1 MTIRRWEP
9 LGDFM
14 SLRQAMDRLFEDS
27 VIRTPAA
34 PAAYVPFDIYETAD
48 SVVVKA
54 HLPGWRPEDVDIT
67 ITGDV
72 LTIKGQYSAESPV
85 EDATWHVRETRQGS
99 FSRTITLP
107 ARMKTDEAS
116 ADFEHGVLTLSI
128 PKADEVK
135 PRQIKVSPRATVE
148 GSAAPAQG

>member
-27 VIRTPAA
+27 FIRTAA
-34 PAAYVPFDIYETAD
+34 PGPYVPFDIYETGDA
-48 SVVVKA
+48 VVVKA
-54 HLPGWRPEDVDIT
+54 HLPGWKPEDVDIT

-72 LTIKGQYSAESPV
+72 LTIKGQYQEETPV
-85 EDATWHVRETRQGS
+85 ENATWHVRETRQGS
-99 FSRTITLP
+99 FSRTISLP
-107 ARMKTDEAS
+107 GRMKTDEAT
-116 ADFEHGVLTLSI
+116 ANFEHGVLTLTI

-135 PRQIKVSPRATVE
+135 PRQIKVAARPAVE
-148 GSAAPAQG
+148 GTVASTS